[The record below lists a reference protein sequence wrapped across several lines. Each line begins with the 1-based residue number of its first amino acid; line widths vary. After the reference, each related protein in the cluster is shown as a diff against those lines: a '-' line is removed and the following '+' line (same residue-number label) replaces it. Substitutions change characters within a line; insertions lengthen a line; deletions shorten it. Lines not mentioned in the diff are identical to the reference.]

1 MEYNLADLFESV
13 VDVVPDREALVYV
26 DHPGTGAERRLT
38 YAELDAAANR
48 IGHHLLDSGVRPG
61 EHLGL
66 HLYNGVEYLQTVL
79 GCLKAR
85 IVPVNVN
92 YRYVE
97 EELVYL
103 YRDADLVALVF
114 DTEFSERVA
123 GALPQVPELRHLIR
137 VGAGPKASGPAAS
150 GPDASSRGG
159 SSAGG
164 PGPNASSADASG
176 PDASSP
182 DGSGPDASTAGA
194 SGPDASTAG
203 RPGPDASTADG
214 PGPDASTADGP
225 GPDASTADGPGP
237 DASTADGP
245 GPDASTADG
254 SGPDASLA
262 AVPFAK
268 AEAGGSP
275 ARGFPARSAD
285 DQFIIYTGGTTG
297 LPKGVMWRQE
307 DLFFAGLGGG
317 APTGE
322 PVKKPEELAERVAA
336 GGSGITFFP
345 TPPLMHGTSTLTAFI
360 GFYFGQR
367 VVVHRK
373 FVPEEV
379 LRTVAKEKV
388 TSISLVGDAML
399 RPLIDALQGPLK
411 GTDCSSVFSV
421 SSSGAIMSD
430 TVRGQF
436 RALLPN
442 AMLLNN
448 FGSSESGF
456 NGTATDDSGPERGF
470 RVRVNSR
477 TRVVDPAT
485 HEPVAA
491 GEVGRV
497 AQRGHVPLGYYND
510 PAKTAETFF
519 EKDGERWVLL
529 GDMATVDGDGV
540 VIVLGRGS
548 QCINT
553 GGEKVYPEEVEQA
566 LKAHPDVYDAL
577 VAGVPDAT
585 WGNHVAAVVQLRT
598 GAPQPSL
605 DDIQTHCRTRLAGYK
620 IPRQLVITES
630 VRRSPSGKADYRWAR
645 DVAVAA
651 DG

>member
-13 VDVVPDREALVYV
+13 VDVVPGREALVYA

-48 IGHHLLDSGVRPG
+48 VGHHLLDSGIRPG

-114 DTEFSERVA
+114 DAEFTDRVA
-123 GALPQVPELRHLIR
+123 AARPRAEKLRHLVR
-137 VGAGPKASGPAAS
+137 VGAPAPEAAEM
-150 GPDASSRGG
+150 PCTEF
-159 SSAGG
+159 
-164 PGPNASSADASG
+164 ADAE
-176 PDASSP
+176 A
-182 DGSGPDASTAGA
+182 AGT
-194 SGPDASTAG
+194 S
-203 RPGPDASTADG
+203 
-214 PGPDASTADGP
+214 
-225 GPDASTADGPGP
+225 
-237 DASTADGP
+237 
-245 GPDASTADG
+245 
-254 SGPDASLA
+254 
-262 AVPFAK
+262 
-268 AEAGGSP
+268 

-297 LPKGVMWRQE
+297 MPKGVMWRQE

-336 GGSGITFFP
+336 GGAGITFFP
-345 TPPLMHGTSTLTAFI
+345 TAPLMHGTSTLTAFI
-360 GFYFGQR
+360 GFNFGQR
-367 VVVHRK
+367 VVIHRK

-379 LRTVAKEKV
+379 LRAVEKERV
-388 TSISLVGDAML
+388 SSISLVGDAML
-399 RPLIDALQGPLK
+399 RPLIDALGGPLRHI
-411 GTDCSSVFSV
+411 DRSSLFSV

-430 TVRGQF
+430 TVRRQF
-436 RALLPN
+436 QELVPN

-456 NGTATDDSGPERGF
+456 NGTATEDSGPERGF
-470 RVRVNSR
+470 RVRVNAR
-477 TRVVDPAT
+477 TQVVDPAT
-485 HEPVAA
+485 YAPVAA
-491 GEVGRV
+491 GEVGRI
-497 AQRGHVPLGYYND
+497 AQCGHVPLGYYND
-510 PAKTAETFF
+510 PAKTAGTFF
-519 EKDGERWVLL
+519 ERDGERWVLL
-529 GDMATVDGDGV
+529 GDMATVDAEGV
-540 VIVLGRGS
+540 VTVLGRGS

-566 LKAHPDVYDAL
+566 LKSHPDVYDAL
-577 VAGVPDAT
+577 VAGVPDPQ
-585 WGNHVAAVVQLRT
+585 WGHHVAAVVQLRE
-598 GAPQPSL
+598 GAARPSL
-605 DDIQTHCRTRLAGYK
+605 EDIRAHCRDRLAGYK

-630 VRRSPSGKADYRWAR
+630 VQRSPSGKADYRWAR
-645 DVAVAA
+645 EVALAA

>member
-13 VDVVPDREALVYV
+13 VDVAADREALVYV

-48 IGHHLLDSGVRPG
+48 IGHHLLDSGLRPG

-103 YRDADLVALVF
+103 YRDADLVGLVF
-114 DTEFSERVA
+114 DAEFTDRVA
-123 GALPQVPELRHLIR
+123 AALPQAPALRHLVR
-137 VGAGPKASGPAAS
+137 VGPAVDGITSFDEAEASGC
-150 GPDASSRGG
+150 
-159 SSAGG
+159 
-164 PGPNASSADASG
+164 
-176 PDASSP
+176 
-182 DGSGPDASTAGA
+182 
-194 SGPDASTAG
+194 
-203 RPGPDASTADG
+203 
-214 PGPDASTADGP
+214 
-225 GPDASTADGPGP
+225 
-237 DASTADGP
+237 
-245 GPDASTADG
+245 
-254 SGPDASLA
+254 
-262 AVPFAK
+262 
-268 AEAGGSP
+268 AE
-275 ARGFPARSAD
+275 RGFPARSGD
-285 DQFIIYTGGTTG
+285 DLFIIYTGGTTG

-307 DLFFAGLGGG
+307 DLFFSGLGGG
-317 APTGE
+317 SPTGE
-322 PVKKPEELAERVAA
+322 PVKKPEEIAERVAA
-336 GGSGITFFP
+336 GGTGITFFP
-345 TPPLMHGTSTLTAFI
+345 TPPLMHGTSTLTSFI
-360 GFYFGQR
+360 GFNFGQR
-367 VVVHRK
+367 VVIHRK

-379 LRTVAKEKV
+379 LRTIEKEKV

-399 RPLIDALQGPLK
+399 RPLIDALEGPLR

-430 TVRGQF
+430 TVRRQF
-436 RALLPN
+436 RALMPN

-456 NGTATDDSGPERGF
+456 NGTATEDSGPERGF

-485 HEPVAA
+485 YEPVAP

-497 AQRGHVPLGYYND
+497 AQHGHVPLGYYND
-510 PAKTAETFF
+510 PVKTAETFF

-529 GDMATVDGDGV
+529 GDMATVDEDGV
-540 VIVLGRGS
+540 VVVLGRGS

-566 LKAHPDVYDAL
+566 LKSHPDVYDAL

-585 WGNHVAAVVQLRT
+585 WGNHVAAVVQVRA
-598 GAPQPSL
+598 GAPLPSL
-605 DDIQTHCRTRLAGYK
+605 EDIQRHCRTRLAGYK
-620 IPRQLVITES
+620 IPRQLVLAES
-630 VRRSPSGKADYRWAR
+630 IRRSPSGKADYRWAR
-645 DVAVAA
+645 EVATAES
-651 DG
+651 G